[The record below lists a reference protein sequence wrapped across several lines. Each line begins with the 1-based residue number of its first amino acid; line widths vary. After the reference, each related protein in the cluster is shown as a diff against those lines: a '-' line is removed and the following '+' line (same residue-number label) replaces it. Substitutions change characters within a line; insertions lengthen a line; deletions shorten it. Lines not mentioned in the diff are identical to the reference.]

1 MKRSVKKVSTD
12 KLLNR
17 KKKKRRL
24 VGPTLDQLIA
34 DVRGSGEPSK
44 GGALVVRPTTS
55 LVPSPGGAIQ
65 KHTGVDGEYGS
76 VEDNI
81 IRIKSKVIAI
91 DDILKGTLAA
101 EKARKKDAQ
110 QAQEA
115 AEQSAAENK
124 LEAKPKKKKKGMK
137 LKAPKQIV
145 SLWDRLKNFFTTI
158 VVGYVG
164 MQLLPLLP
172 KLIPLAEGLLK
183 AVDGIIWIAGKIL
196 GFAVTFIDWGYRL
209 YDI

>member
-1 MKRSVKKVSTD
+1 MWAALGKSLLKGGAKKVATD

-17 KKKKRRL
+17 KKKPAARK
-24 VGPTLDQLIA
+24 PTLDELIA
-34 DVRGSGEPSK
+34 DVRGSGEPAK
-44 GGALVVRPTTS
+44 GGALAVRPTTS

-81 IRIKSKVIAI
+81 IRIKSKFIAI

-145 SLWDRLKNFFTTI
+145 SLWDRLSNC
-158 VVGYVG
+158 
-164 MQLLPLLP
+164 
-172 KLIPLAEGLLK
+172 ES
-183 AVDGIIWIAGKIL
+183 L
-196 GFAVTFIDWGYRL
+196 G
-209 YDI
+209 